1 MHTFMDDL
9 QWRGMIDNATPDLAL
24 QLQKE
29 VTVGYVGLDPTGPSL
44 HVGNLVTLMLL
55 KHLQRAGHQARVL
68 VGGATG
74 MIGDPSGKSG
84 ERNLLGEEEL
94 RYNQECIG
102 RQVERLLDCSSG
114 LHGVAMLNNLAW
126 FKDLDLLTFLRE
138 VGKHFSLN
146 YLLAKDAV
154 KSRLAQGISFT
165 EFAYQLLQGY
175 DFYYLYTTE
184 GVKLQ
189 MGGDDQWGNIVSG
202 LELIRRKAGGRA
214 FALTT
219 PLITRADGR
228 KFGKSEEGS
237 NVWLDPAMTSPY
249 AFYQFWLNVTDEEAA
264 RLVRVLTL
272 LERDVIDGVEKAHQA
287 APHKRVLQ
295 KALAKELT
303 SMVHSV
309 ADYTEAAR
317 ATELLFGQATL
328 ADLEALS
335 EQDLLTIL
343 GEVPQIS
350 MGREQLGRVAHVL
363 ELVTSGTQGM
373 IFSSQGAARRMIQEG
388 GLYVNRMRVVDPYQR
403 PDWVLLRERYLLIQ
417 KGKKHHYLIT
427 VV

>member
-1 MHTFMDDL
+1 MDDL

-74 MIGDPSGKSG
+74 MIGDPSGKSA

-94 RYNQECIG
+94 RYNQACIG

-138 VGKHFSLN
+138 VGKHFSLS

-272 LERDVIDGVEKAHQA
+272 LERDVIDGLEKVHQA
-287 APHKRVLQ
+287 APHQRVLQ

-350 MGREQLGRVAHVL
+350 MGREQLGQVAHVL
-363 ELVTSGTQGM
+363 ELVTSGTQGR

>member
-1 MHTFMDDL
+1 MDDL

-94 RYNQECIG
+94 RYNQACIG

-114 LHGVAMLNNLAW
+114 LHGVAMLNNLTW

-202 LELIRRKAGGRA
+202 LELIRKKAGGRA

-350 MGREQLGRVAHVL
+350 MGREQLGQVAHVL
-363 ELVTSGTQGM
+363 ELVTSGTQGR

>member
-1 MHTFMDDL
+1 
-9 QWRGMIDNATPDLAL
+9 
-24 QLQKE
+24 
-29 VTVGYVGLDPTGPSL
+29 
-44 HVGNLVTLMLL
+44 
-55 KHLQRAGHQARVL
+55 
-68 VGGATG
+68 
-74 MIGDPSGKSG
+74 
-84 ERNLLGEEEL
+84 
-94 RYNQECIG
+94 
-102 RQVERLLDCSSG
+102 
-114 LHGVAMLNNLAW
+114 
-126 FKDLDLLTFLRE
+126 
-138 VGKHFSLN
+138 
-146 YLLAKDAV
+146 
-154 KSRLAQGISFT
+154 
-165 EFAYQLLQGY
+165 
-175 DFYYLYTTE
+175 
-184 GVKLQ
+184 

-228 KFGKSEEGS
+228 KFGKSEEG

-272 LERDVIDGVEKAHQA
+272 LERDVIDGLEKAHQA
-287 APHKRVLQ
+287 APHQRVLQ

-350 MGREQLGRVAHVL
+350 MGREQLGQVAHVL
-363 ELVTSGTQGM
+363 ELVTSGTQGR

>member
-1 MHTFMDDL
+1 M
-9 QWRGMIDNATPDLAL
+9 
-24 QLQKE
+24 
-29 VTVGYVGLDPTGPSL
+29 
-44 HVGNLVTLMLL
+44 
-55 KHLQRAGHQARVL
+55 
-68 VGGATG
+68 
-74 MIGDPSGKSG
+74 
-84 ERNLLGEEEL
+84 
-94 RYNQECIG
+94 
-102 RQVERLLDCSSG
+102 
-114 LHGVAMLNNLAW
+114 
-126 FKDLDLLTFLRE
+126 
-138 VGKHFSLN
+138 GKHFSLN

-272 LERDVIDGVEKAHQA
+272 LERDVIDGLEKVHQA
-287 APHKRVLQ
+287 APHQRVLQ

-350 MGREQLGRVAHVL
+350 MGREQLGQVAHVL
-363 ELVTSGTQGM
+363 ELVTSGTQGR

>member
-74 MIGDPSGKSG
+74 MIGDPSGKSA

-94 RYNQECIG
+94 RYNQACIG

-114 LHGVAMLNNLAW
+114 LHGVAMLNNLTW

-350 MGREQLGRVAHVL
+350 MGREQLGQVAHVL
-363 ELVTSGTQGM
+363 ELVTSGTQGR

>member
-1 MHTFMDDL
+1 MDDL

-74 MIGDPSGKSG
+74 MIGDPSGKSA

-94 RYNQECIG
+94 RYNQACIG

-114 LHGVAMLNNLAW
+114 LHGVAMLNNLTW

-272 LERDVIDGVEKAHQA
+272 LERDVIDGLEKAHQA
-287 APHKRVLQ
+287 APHQRVLQ

-350 MGREQLGRVAHVL
+350 MGREQLGQVAHVL
-363 ELVTSGTQGM
+363 ELVTSGTQGR

>member
-1 MHTFMDDL
+1 MDDL

-138 VGKHFSLN
+138 VGKHFSLS

-228 KFGKSEEGS
+228 KFGKSEEG

-287 APHKRVLQ
+287 APHQRVLQ

-350 MGREQLGRVAHVL
+350 MGREQLGQVAHVL
-363 ELVTSGTQGM
+363 ELVTSGTQGR

>member
-1 MHTFMDDL
+1 MDDL

-74 MIGDPSGKSG
+74 MIGDPSGKSA

-114 LHGVAMLNNLAW
+114 LHGVAMLNNLTW

-138 VGKHFSLN
+138 VGKHFSLS

-228 KFGKSEEGS
+228 KFGKSEEG

-287 APHKRVLQ
+287 APHQRVLQ

-350 MGREQLGRVAHVL
+350 MGREQLGQVAHVL
-363 ELVTSGTQGM
+363 ELVTSGTQGR

>member
-1 MHTFMDDL
+1 MDDL

-74 MIGDPSGKSG
+74 MIGDPSGKSA

-94 RYNQECIG
+94 RYNQACIG

-114 LHGVAMLNNLAW
+114 LHGVAMLNNLTW

-272 LERDVIDGVEKAHQA
+272 LERDVIDGLEKVHQA
-287 APHKRVLQ
+287 APHQRVLQ

-317 ATELLFGQATL
+317 ATGLLFGQATL

-350 MGREQLGRVAHVL
+350 MGREQLGQVAHVL
-363 ELVTSGTQGM
+363 ELVTSGTQGR

>member
-1 MHTFMDDL
+1 MDDL

-55 KHLQRAGHQARVL
+55 KHLQRAGHRARVL

-74 MIGDPSGKSG
+74 MIGDPSGKSA

-138 VGKHFSLN
+138 VGKHFSLS

-272 LERDVIDGVEKAHQA
+272 LERDVIDGLEKVHQA
-287 APHKRVLQ
+287 APHQRVLQ

-350 MGREQLGRVAHVL
+350 MGREQLGQVAHVL
-363 ELVTSGTQGM
+363 ELVTSGTQGR

>member
-114 LHGVAMLNNLAW
+114 LHGVAMLNNLTW

-138 VGKHFSLN
+138 VGKHFSLS

-228 KFGKSEEGS
+228 KFGKSEEG

-350 MGREQLGRVAHVL
+350 MGREQLGQVAHVL
-363 ELVTSGTQGM
+363 ELVTSGTQGR

-388 GLYVNRMRVVDPYQR
+388 GLYVNKMRVVDPYQR

>member
-1 MHTFMDDL
+1 MDDL

-74 MIGDPSGKSG
+74 MIGDPSGKSA

-94 RYNQECIG
+94 RYNQACIG
-102 RQVERLLDCSSG
+102 RQVERLLDCASG
-114 LHGVAMLNNLAW
+114 LHGVAMLNNLTW

-272 LERDVIDGVEKAHQA
+272 LERDVIDGLEKAHQA
-287 APHKRVLQ
+287 APHQRVLQ

-317 ATELLFGQATL
+317 ATGLLFGQATL

-350 MGREQLGRVAHVL
+350 MGREQLGQVAHVL

-388 GLYVNRMRVVDPYQR
+388 GLYVNRRRVVDPYQR

>member
-1 MHTFMDDL
+1 MDDL
-9 QWRGMIDNATPDLAL
+9 QWRGMIDHVTPDLAL

-74 MIGDPSGKSG
+74 MIGDPSGKSA

-94 RYNQECIG
+94 RYNQACIG

-228 KFGKSEEGS
+228 KFGKSEEG

-272 LERDVIDGVEKAHQA
+272 LERDVIDGLEKVHQA

-350 MGREQLGRVAHVL
+350 MGREQLGQVAHVL
-363 ELVTSGTQGM
+363 ELVTSGTQGR

>member
-1 MHTFMDDL
+1 MDDL

-114 LHGVAMLNNLAW
+114 PDGVAMLNNLTW

-138 VGKHFSLN
+138 VGKHFSLS

-309 ADYTEAAR
+309 ADYTRAAR
-317 ATELLFGQATL
+317 ATELLFGQATP

-350 MGREQLGRVAHVL
+350 MGREQLGQVAHVL
-363 ELVTSGTQGM
+363 ELVTSGTQGR

>member
-1 MHTFMDDL
+1 MDDL

-94 RYNQECIG
+94 RYNQACIG

-114 LHGVAMLNNLAW
+114 LHGVAMLNNLTW

-138 VGKHFSLN
+138 VGKHFSLS

-228 KFGKSEEGS
+228 KFGKSEEG

-272 LERDVIDGVEKAHQA
+272 LERDVIDGLEKVHQA
-287 APHKRVLQ
+287 APHQRVLQ

-317 ATELLFGQATL
+317 ATGLLFGQATL

-350 MGREQLGRVAHVL
+350 MGREQLGQVAHVL
-363 ELVTSGTQGM
+363 ELVTSGTQGR

>member
-1 MHTFMDDL
+1 MDDL

-74 MIGDPSGKSG
+74 MIGDPSGKSA

-94 RYNQECIG
+94 RYNQACIG

-114 LHGVAMLNNLAW
+114 LHGVAMLNNLTW

-138 VGKHFSLN
+138 VGKHFSLS

-272 LERDVIDGVEKAHQA
+272 LERDVIDGLEKVHQA
-287 APHKRVLQ
+287 APHQRVLQ

-350 MGREQLGRVAHVL
+350 MGREQLGQVAHVL
-363 ELVTSGTQGM
+363 ELVTSGTQGR

>member
-1 MHTFMDDL
+1 MDDL
-9 QWRGMIDNATPDLAL
+9 EWRGMIDHVTPDLAL

-138 VGKHFSLN
+138 VGKHFSLS

-272 LERDVIDGVEKAHQA
+272 LERDVIDGLEKVHQA
-287 APHKRVLQ
+287 APHQRVLQ
-295 KALAKELT
+295 KVLAKELT

-317 ATELLFGQATL
+317 ATGLLFGQATL

-350 MGREQLGRVAHVL
+350 MGREQLGQVAHVL

>member
-1 MHTFMDDL
+1 MDDL

-74 MIGDPSGKSG
+74 MIGDPSGKSA

-94 RYNQECIG
+94 RYNQACIG

-114 LHGVAMLNNLAW
+114 LHGVAMLNNLTW

-350 MGREQLGRVAHVL
+350 MGREQLGQVAHVL
-363 ELVTSGTQGM
+363 ELVTSGTQGR

>member
-74 MIGDPSGKSG
+74 MIGDPSGKSA

-94 RYNQECIG
+94 RYNQACIG
-102 RQVERLLDCSSG
+102 RQVERLLDCASG

-126 FKDLDLLTFLRE
+126 FKDLDLLTCLRE

-228 KFGKSEEGS
+228 KFGKSEEG

-272 LERDVIDGVEKAHQA
+272 LERDVIDGLEKVHQA
-287 APHKRVLQ
+287 APHQRVLQ

-350 MGREQLGRVAHVL
+350 MGREQLGQVAHVL
-363 ELVTSGTQGM
+363 ELVTSGTQGR

>member
-1 MHTFMDDL
+1 MDDL

-74 MIGDPSGKSG
+74 MIGDPSGKSA

-94 RYNQECIG
+94 RYNQACIG

-114 LHGVAMLNNLAW
+114 LHGVAMLNNLTW

-228 KFGKSEEGS
+228 KFGKSEEG

-272 LERDVIDGVEKAHQA
+272 LERDVIDGLEKVHQA
-287 APHKRVLQ
+287 APHQRVLQ

-350 MGREQLGRVAHVL
+350 MGREQLGQVAHVL
-363 ELVTSGTQGM
+363 ELVTSGTQGR

>member
-1 MHTFMDDL
+1 MDDL

-74 MIGDPSGKSG
+74 MIGDPSGKSA

-94 RYNQECIG
+94 RYNQACIG

-114 LHGVAMLNNLAW
+114 LHGVAMLNNLTW

-272 LERDVIDGVEKAHQA
+272 LERDVIDGLEKAHQA
-287 APHKRVLQ
+287 APHQRVLQ

-317 ATELLFGQATL
+317 ATGLLFGQATL

-350 MGREQLGRVAHVL
+350 MGREQLGQVAHVL
-363 ELVTSGTQGM
+363 ELVTSGTQGR

>member
-74 MIGDPSGKSG
+74 MIGDPSGKSA

-94 RYNQECIG
+94 RYNQACIG
-102 RQVERLLDCSSG
+102 RQVERLLDCASG

-228 KFGKSEEGS
+228 KFGKSEEG

-272 LERDVIDGVEKAHQA
+272 LERDVIDGLEKVHQA
-287 APHKRVLQ
+287 APHQRVLQ

-350 MGREQLGRVAHVL
+350 MGREQLGQVAHVL
-363 ELVTSGTQGM
+363 ELVTSGTQGR

>member
-74 MIGDPSGKSG
+74 MIGDPSGKSA

-94 RYNQECIG
+94 RYNQACIG
-102 RQVERLLDCSSG
+102 RQVERLLDCASG

-272 LERDVIDGVEKAHQA
+272 LERDVIDGLEKAHQA
-287 APHKRVLQ
+287 APHQRVLQ

-317 ATELLFGQATL
+317 ATGLLFGQATL

-350 MGREQLGRVAHVL
+350 MGREQLGQVAHVL

>member
-1 MHTFMDDL
+1 MDDL
-9 QWRGMIDNATPDLAL
+9 QWRGMIDHVTPDLAL

-55 KHLQRAGHQARVL
+55 KHLQRAGHRARVWL
-68 VGGATG
+68 GGATG
-74 MIGDPSGKSG
+74 MIGDPSGKSA

-114 LHGVAMLNNLAW
+114 PDGVAMLNNLAW

-138 VGKHFSLN
+138 VGKHFSLS

-272 LERDVIDGVEKAHQA
+272 LERDVIDGLEKVHQA
-287 APHKRVLQ
+287 APHQRVLQ

-309 ADYTEAAR
+309 ADYTRAAR

-350 MGREQLGRVAHVL
+350 MGREQLGQVAHVL
-363 ELVTSGTQGM
+363 ELVTSGTQGR

>member
-1 MHTFMDDL
+1 MDDL

-74 MIGDPSGKSG
+74 MIGDPSGKSA

-94 RYNQECIG
+94 RYNQACIG

-114 LHGVAMLNNLAW
+114 LHGVAMLNNLTW

-138 VGKHFSLN
+138 VGKHFSLS

-228 KFGKSEEGS
+228 KFGKSEEG

-287 APHKRVLQ
+287 APHQRVLQ

-350 MGREQLGRVAHVL
+350 MGREQLGQVAHVL
-363 ELVTSGTQGM
+363 ELVTSGTQGR

>member
-1 MHTFMDDL
+1 MDDL
-9 QWRGMIDNATPDLAL
+9 EWRGMIDNATPDLAL

-74 MIGDPSGKSG
+74 MIGDPSGKSA

-94 RYNQECIG
+94 RYNQACIG
-102 RQVERLLDCSSG
+102 RQVERLLDCASG
-114 LHGVAMLNNLAW
+114 LHGVAMLNNLTW

-272 LERDVIDGVEKAHQA
+272 LERDVIDGLEKAHQA
-287 APHKRVLQ
+287 APHQRVLQ

-317 ATELLFGQATL
+317 ATGLLFGQATL

-350 MGREQLGRVAHVL
+350 MGREQLGQVAHVL
-363 ELVTSGTQGM
+363 ELVTSGTQGR

>member
-1 MHTFMDDL
+1 MDDL

-74 MIGDPSGKSG
+74 MIGDPSGKSA

-94 RYNQECIG
+94 RYNQACIG

-272 LERDVIDGVEKAHQA
+272 LERDVIDGLEKAHQA
-287 APHKRVLQ
+287 APHQRVLQ

-317 ATELLFGQATL
+317 ATGLLFGQATL

-350 MGREQLGRVAHVL
+350 MGREQLGQVAHVL

>member
-1 MHTFMDDL
+1 MDDL
-9 QWRGMIDNATPDLAL
+9 EWRGMIDHVTPDLAL

-55 KHLQRAGHQARVL
+55 KHLQRAGHRARVL

-74 MIGDPSGKSG
+74 MIGDPSGKSA

-94 RYNQECIG
+94 RYNQACIG

-114 LHGVAMLNNLAW
+114 LHGVAMLNNLTW

-138 VGKHFSLN
+138 VGKHFSLS

-272 LERDVIDGVEKAHQA
+272 LERDVIDGLEKVHQA
-287 APHKRVLQ
+287 APHQRVLQ

-350 MGREQLGRVAHVL
+350 MGREQLGQVAHVL
-363 ELVTSGTQGM
+363 ELVTSGTQGR

>member
-1 MHTFMDDL
+1 MDDL

-55 KHLQRAGHQARVL
+55 KHLQRAGHRARVL

-74 MIGDPSGKSG
+74 MIGDPSGKSA

-102 RQVERLLDCSSG
+102 RQVERLLDCASG
-114 LHGVAMLNNLAW
+114 LHGVAMLNNLTW

-228 KFGKSEEGS
+228 KFGKSEEG

-272 LERDVIDGVEKAHQA
+272 LERDVIDGLEKVHQA
-287 APHKRVLQ
+287 APHQRVLQ

-350 MGREQLGRVAHVL
+350 MGREQLGQVAHVL
-363 ELVTSGTQGM
+363 ELVTSGTQGR

>member
-1 MHTFMDDL
+1 MDDL

-74 MIGDPSGKSG
+74 MIGDPSGKSA

-94 RYNQECIG
+94 RYNQACIG

-114 LHGVAMLNNLAW
+114 LHGVAMLNNLTW

-228 KFGKSEEGS
+228 KFGKSEEG

-272 LERDVIDGVEKAHQA
+272 LERDVIDGLEKAHQA
-287 APHKRVLQ
+287 APHQRVLQ

-350 MGREQLGRVAHVL
+350 MGREQLGQVAHVL
-363 ELVTSGTQGM
+363 ELVTSGTQGR

>member
-1 MHTFMDDL
+1 MDDL

-74 MIGDPSGKSG
+74 MIGDPSGKSA

-114 LHGVAMLNNLAW
+114 LHGVAMLNNLTW

-272 LERDVIDGVEKAHQA
+272 LERDVIDGLEKAHQA
-287 APHKRVLQ
+287 APHQRVLQ

-350 MGREQLGRVAHVL
+350 MGREQLGQVAHVL
-363 ELVTSGTQGM
+363 ELVTSGTQGR

>member
-1 MHTFMDDL
+1 MDDL
-9 QWRGMIDNATPDLAL
+9 EWRGMIDHVTPDLAL

-55 KHLQRAGHQARVL
+55 KHLQRAGHRARVL

-74 MIGDPSGKSG
+74 MIGDPSGKSA

-94 RYNQECIG
+94 RYNQACIG

-114 LHGVAMLNNLAW
+114 LHGVAMLNNLTW

-138 VGKHFSLN
+138 VGKHFSLS

-350 MGREQLGRVAHVL
+350 MGREQLGQVAHVL
-363 ELVTSGTQGM
+363 ELVTSGTQGR